1 LRFSLA
7 DLFMTLLPF
16 IVKSARFLA
25 AVAFEWTQVEWTQV
39 EWTQA
44 SHHCCDCDGDDDE
57 LHIQR

>member
-1 LRFSLA
+1 
-7 DLFMTLLPF
+7 MTLLPF